1 MLPYINCG
9 ILTILHTLPFSPLQM
24 YSKVTSE
31 KKSFGLQKTAEKAKT
46 LVQVGGLSEASAEGK
61 PRPHHTCTAFVW
73 SLCPYLVNMEVNE
86 ACLCVYLCLE
96 SLLML

>member
-46 LVQVGGLSEASAEGK
+46 LVQVGGLSEASAEGN
-61 PRPHHTCTAFVW
+61 HTHATPAFVW